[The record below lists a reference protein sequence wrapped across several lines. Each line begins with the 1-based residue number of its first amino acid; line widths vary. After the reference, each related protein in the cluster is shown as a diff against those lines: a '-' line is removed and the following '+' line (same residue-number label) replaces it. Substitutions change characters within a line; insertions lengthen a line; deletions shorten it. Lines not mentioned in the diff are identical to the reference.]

1 MADPGKLPLSNGTQ
15 ATALRT
21 PVPPAM
27 AAVPLAKP
35 VASEEGRSFALA
47 ERANEIAFSQAVF
60 AGIGTLIGF
69 LTLVAAVAAALY
81 AKRAAVQARRSADIA
96 RDAFIASERAWLNIS
111 LVLDEPPS
119 FSRDGG
125 VSARVAVKISNIGKT
140 PAINVHTNVDIT
152 LGFQRA
158 PDLLR
163 DLAERSRYAD
173 PSNGRLLLPGAFYHR
188 PWAPSVDP
196 LESGEE
202 WGHAS
207 VTLVIVVCVTYQT
220 LPDMALHQTAECF
233 MVGVKSRYSSFPSSF
248 QRDTFTSLDQTMIQ
262 GWSGGFAD

>member
-1 MADPGKLPLSNGTQ
+1 MAAPGKLSQSDGTQ
-15 ATALRT
+15 TAALRT
-21 PVPPAM
+21 SVPPAM
-27 AAVPLAKP
+27 AAAPLAKP

-60 AGIGTLIGF
+60 AGLGTFIGL

-96 RDAFIASERAWLNIS
+96 RDAFVAGERAWLNIS
-111 LVLDEPPS
+111 LVLDQPPA

-125 VSARVAVKISNIGKT
+125 VSAHVAVEISNIGKT

-152 LGFQRA
+152 LGFERA
-158 PDLLR
+158 PGLLR

-173 PSNGRLLLPGAFYHR
+173 LSNGRLLLPGASYHR

-196 LESGEE
+196 LESRDE

-207 VTLVIVVCVTYQT
+207 VTPVIVVCVTYQT

-233 MVGVKSRYSSFPSSF
+233 MVGLKSEYSPFPSSF
-248 QRDTFTSLDQTMIQ
+248 QRDTFTPLDQTMIQ